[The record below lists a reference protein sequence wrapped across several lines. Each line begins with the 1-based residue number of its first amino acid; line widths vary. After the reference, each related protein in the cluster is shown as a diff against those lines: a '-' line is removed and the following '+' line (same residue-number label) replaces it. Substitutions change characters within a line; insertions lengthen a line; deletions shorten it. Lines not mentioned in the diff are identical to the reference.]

1 VSRAEEKPT
10 LLTVSEVADM
20 LRVST
25 MTVYRLVGIGEIPAV
40 RIGRCVRIPRVEA
53 EERVIPQSA
62 SSVIDA

>member
-1 VSRAEEKPT
+1 VEEKPT

-25 MTVYRLVGIGEIPAV
+25 MAVYRLVSIGEIPAV
-40 RIGRCVRIPRVEA
+40 RIGRCVRIFRVEA

-62 SSVIDA
+62 SSVVDA

>member
-1 VSRAEEKPT
+1 MSRVDEKPT

-20 LRVST
+20 LGVST
-25 MTVYRLVGIGEIPAV
+25 MTVYRLVASGEIPAV

-53 EERVIPQSA
+53 EKRVIPQSA

>member
-1 VSRAEEKPT
+1 MDEKPS
-10 LLTVSEVADM
+10 LLIVSEVADM
-20 LRVST
+20 LGVST
-25 MTVYRLVGIGEIPAV
+25 MAVYRLVGLGEIPAV